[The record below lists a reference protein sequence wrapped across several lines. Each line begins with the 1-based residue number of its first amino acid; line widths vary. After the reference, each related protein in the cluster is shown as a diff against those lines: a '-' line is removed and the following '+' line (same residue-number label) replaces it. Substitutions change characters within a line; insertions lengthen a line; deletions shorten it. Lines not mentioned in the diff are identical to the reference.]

1 MALLIGSIELVSIL
15 HDDLDWVD
23 PITSWISGI
32 DLNNA
37 GLAIVALF
45 AVTWI
50 GAVGYWKLAERR
62 SSLPACRADRIN
74 ERPANAQRWPAFRV
88 NYGVVVPVV
97 LPAA

>member
-15 HDDLDWVD
+15 HDDLNWVD

-50 GAVGYWKLAERR
+50 GAVAYWKLGNVEARYQAAE
-62 SSLPACRADRIN
+62 SAD
-74 ERPANAQRWPAFRV
+74 
-88 NYGVVVPVV
+88 
-97 LPAA
+97 